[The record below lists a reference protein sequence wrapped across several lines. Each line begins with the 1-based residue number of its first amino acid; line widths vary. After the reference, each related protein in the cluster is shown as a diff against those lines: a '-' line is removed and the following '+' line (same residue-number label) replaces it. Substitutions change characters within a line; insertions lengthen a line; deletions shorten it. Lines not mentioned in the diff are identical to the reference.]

1 MSGWSTTLP
10 RQLDQVS
17 DAFGITEVRNP
28 GFLESARQTGFVW
41 TVQAGVVCLAMNR
54 KYVGIA
60 RDNPD
65 VVALIVPPALAGRE
79 IVEGKALVVCEKAD
93 QLYHHLHLTQLAAP
107 EVDDVEID
115 ATALIDASAVLRGRV
130 RIGAGARV
138 GPRVVI
144 NGPVEIGADVRIDAG
159 AVVGCEG
166 LYAKIIL
173 GVRRHVPHFGGVTI
187 GEGAFIHAGAVIV
200 RSAVSGEATRIGK
213 GAHVGILS
221 NIGHDV
227 QVGEA
232 ATISSNVVIAGRATV
247 GARAWI
253 GASATV
259 SNMVAI
265 GDGAEV
271 RLGAVV
277 IQDVAAEGDV
287 SGNFA
292 LAHGK
297 NMKRFLKDNRNE
309 P

>member
-17 DAFGITEVRNP
+17 EAFGITEIRKP
-28 GFLESARQTGFVW
+28 DLLEQARQTGFVW
-41 TVQAGVVCLAMNR
+41 TSQPGVVCLAMNR
-54 KYVGIA
+54 KYVAIA

-65 VVALIVPPALAGRE
+65 VVAIIIPPALIGRE
-79 IVEGKALVVCEKAD
+79 AVDGKALIVCEKAD
-93 QLYHHLHLTQLAAP
+93 QLYHHLHLDQLP
-107 EVDDVEID
+107 ETERDDVEID
-115 ATALIDASAVLRGRV
+115 ETAFVDASAVLRGRV
-130 RIGAGARV
+130 RIGPRVRV

-144 NGPVEIGADVRIDAG
+144 NGPAEIACDVRIDAA

-166 LYAKIIL
+166 LYAKSIL
-173 GVRRHVPHFGGVTI
+173 GVRRHVPHFGGVAV

-200 RSAVSGEATRIGK
+200 RSAISGEATRIGK
-213 GAHVGILS
+213 GAHIGILS

-232 ATISSNVVIAGRATV
+232 ATISSNVVIAGRATI

-259 SNMVAI
+259 SNMVEI

-271 RLGAVV
+271 RIGAVV
-277 IQDVAAEGDV
+277 IQDVPAGGDV

-292 LAHGK
+292 LAHGR
-297 NMKRFLKDNRNE
+297 NMKRFLKENRGE

>member
-1 MSGWSTTLP
+1 MSSWSTPLA
-10 RQLDQVS
+10 RLLEQVS
-17 DAFGITEVRNP
+17 VAFGISEIRDPEVL
-28 GFLESARQTGFVW
+28 GLARQTGFVW
-41 TVQAGVVCLAMNR
+41 TAQAGIVCLAMNR
-54 KYVGIA
+54 EYLATA

-65 VVALIVPPALAGRE
+65 VVAIILPPALAGRE
-79 IVEGKALVVCEKAD
+79 TVAGKALIACEKAD
-93 QLYHHLHLTQLAAP
+93 QLYHHLHLGQVVEPQVDAR
-107 EVDDVEID
+107 EVDV
-115 ATALIDASAVLRGRV
+115 TAFIDASAVLRGDVRV
-130 RIGAGARV
+130 GPGAHI

-144 NGPVEIGADVRIDAG
+144 NGPVEIGRDVRVDAG

-166 LYAKIIL
+166 LYAKTIL
-173 GVRRHVPHFGGVTI
+173 GVRQHVPHFGGVSI

-200 RSAVSGEATRIGK
+200 RSAVRGEATRIGK
-213 GAHVGILS
+213 DAHIGILS

-232 ATISSNVVIAGRATV
+232 ATVSSNVVIAGRATV

-259 SNMVAI
+259 SNMVVV
-265 GDGAEV
+265 GEGSEV

-277 IQDVAAEGDV
+277 IQDVPAKGDV

-292 LAHGK
+292 LPHGR
-297 NMKRFLKDNRNE
+297 NMKRFLKENRDE

>member
-17 DAFGITEVRNP
+17 EAFGIAEIRSP
-28 GFLESARQTGFVW
+28 GMLESVRQTGFVW
-41 TVQAGVVCLAMNR
+41 TARPGVVCLAVNR
-54 KYVGIA
+54 KYIAIA

-65 VVALIVPPALAGRE
+65 VVAIITPPALAARE
-79 IVEGKALVVCEKAD
+79 TVEGKAMVVCDKAD
-93 QLYHHLHLTQLAAP
+93 QLYHHLHLNQLP
-107 EVDDVEID
+107 EPERDDIEVDD
-115 ATALIDASAVLRGRV
+115 TAFIDASAVLRGRV
-130 RIGAGARV
+130 RIGSGAHV

-144 NGPVEIGADVRIDAG
+144 NGPVEIGRDVRIDAG
-159 AVVGCEG
+159 AIVGCEG
-166 LYAKIIL
+166 LYAKVIL
-173 GVRRHVPHFGGVTI
+173 GVRRHVPHFGGVI
-187 GEGAFIHAGAVIV
+187 VGDGAFIHAGAVIV

-213 GAHVGILS
+213 HAHVGILG

-232 ATISSNVVIAGRATV
+232 ATISSNVVIAGRATI
-247 GARAWI
+247 GARTWI

-259 SNMVAI
+259 SNMVVI

-277 IQDVAAEGDV
+277 IQDVPAGGDV

-292 LAHGK
+292 LPHGR
-297 NMKRFLKDNRNE
+297 NMKRFLKDNRDE